1 MKTIRDLRE
10 GHEELNLPYDTC
22 LDTPIYREA
31 FRDLKKTRTG
41 RLVTYEMFLR
51 RMKERN
57 INSRKKEF
65 DRRRLLADWSTK
77 DVEFVSA

>member
-1 MKTIRDLRE
+1 MRQITNLKE
-10 GHEELNLPYDTC
+10 GHEELNLPSDAC

-31 FRDLKKTRTG
+31 WRDLIKSKSCKH
-41 RLVTYEMFLR
+41 VTYNSFLR

-65 DRRRLLADWSTK
+65 ERRQLQANWSIK
-77 DVEFVSA
+77 DIEFASI